1 MKNIKIKIVTITIT
15 ILTISLIVFGIINSN
30 NNKKTQSTQKQPQSQ
45 QSSKMPLSKTKKESS
60 KQIASSSL
68 TQPSSQSAS
77 TQSSLSSSSE
87 KAPIKSTVVEPTAA
101 SSITGLSAYST
112 RESGSDNSFV
122 YDVSIEN
129 PNSDKISISWYK
141 PSAGYGYVSK
151 GHVSGILTIN
161 LNSKGIITNISA
173 INTSVPDDETGCQW
187 DFGTWYGFDPILNI
201 HIGDNII
208 GTKSWVTVS
217 QGRVNSGSTIGSAD
231 IIGTITS
238 VN

>member
-1 MKNIKIKIVTITIT
+1 MKNIKIKIAIVAIT
-15 ILTISLIVFGIINSN
+15 ILTIILIVFGVVITTT
-30 NNKKTQSTQKQPQSQ
+30 NNKKTQLTQKQPHIQ
-45 QSSKMPLSKTKKESS
+45 QSSKTKKESS
-60 KQIASSSL
+60 TKIAS
-68 TQPSSQSAS
+68 SSQSAS
-77 TQSSLSSSSE
+77 VQSTPSTSSK
-87 KAPIKSTVVEPTAA
+87 KAPIQSTKVEPTAA

-112 RESGSDNSFV
+112 KEYGSDNSFV
-122 YDVSIEN
+122 YDVSTEN
-129 PNSDKISISWYK
+129 PNPDKISISWYK

-151 GHVSGILTIN
+151 GHVSGTLTIN
-161 LNSKGIITNISA
+161 LNSKGIVTNISA

-187 DFGTWYGFDPILNI
+187 NFGTWYGFDPILNI

>member
-1 MKNIKIKIVTITIT
+1 MEIMKNIKIKIAIVAIT
-15 ILTISLIVFGIINSN
+15 ILTIILIVFGVVITTT
-30 NNKKTQSTQKQPQSQ
+30 NNKKTQLTQKQPHIQ
-45 QSSKMPLSKTKKESS
+45 QSSKTKKESS
-60 KQIASSSL
+60 TKIAS
-68 TQPSSQSAS
+68 SSQSAS
-77 TQSSLSSSSE
+77 VQSTPSTSSK
-87 KAPIKSTVVEPTAA
+87 KAPIQSTKAEPTAA

-129 PNSDKISISWYK
+129 QNPDKISISWYK

-151 GHVSGILTIN
+151 GHVSGTLTIN

>member
-1 MKNIKIKIVTITIT
+1 MEIMKNIKIKIAIVAIT
-15 ILTISLIVFGIINSN
+15 ILTIILIVFGVVITTT
-30 NNKKTQSTQKQPQSQ
+30 NNKKAQLTQKQPHNQ
-45 QSSKMPLSKTKKESS
+45 QSSKTKKESS
-60 KQIASSSL
+60 TKIAS
-68 TQPSSQSAS
+68 SSQSAS
-77 TQSSLSSSSE
+77 VQSTPSTSSK
-87 KAPIKSTVVEPTAA
+87 KAPIQSTKAEPTAA

-112 RESGSDNSFV
+112 REYGSDNSFV

-151 GHVSGILTIN
+151 GHVSGTLTIN

>member
-1 MKNIKIKIVTITIT
+1 MKIMKNIKIKIATIT
-15 ILTISLIVFGIINSN
+15 ILTIILIVFGVIITTT
-30 NNKKTQSTQKQPQSQ
+30 NNKKTQLTQKQPHIQ
-45 QSSKMPLSKTKKESS
+45 QSSKTKKESS
-60 KQIASSSL
+60 TKITSSS
-68 TQPSSQSAS
+68 THPSSQSAS
-77 TQSSLSSSSE
+77 VPSTPSTSSK
-87 KAPIKSTVVEPTAA
+87 KAPIQSTKVEPTAA

-112 RESGSDNSFV
+112 KEYGSDNSFV
-122 YDVSIEN
+122 YDVSTEN
-129 PNSDKISISWYK
+129 PNPDKISISWYK

-151 GHVSGILTIN
+151 GHVSGTLTIN
-161 LNSKGIITNISA
+161 LNSKGIVTNISA

>member
-1 MKNIKIKIVTITIT
+1 MKIMKNIKIKIATITIIT
-15 ILTISLIVFGIINSN
+15 IILIVVGVVITTT
-30 NNKKTQSTQKQPQSQ
+30 NNKKTQLTQKQPHIQ
-45 QSSKMPLSKTKKESS
+45 QSSKTKKESS
-60 KQIASSSL
+60 TKIAS
-68 TQPSSQSAS
+68 SSQSAS
-77 TQSSLSSSSE
+77 MQSSLSSSSE
-87 KAPIKSTVVEPTAA
+87 KAPIKSTVVDPTAA
-101 SSITGLSAYST
+101 SSISGLSAYST
-112 RESGSDNSFV
+112 REYGSDNSFV
-122 YDVSIEN
+122 YDVSIGN
-129 PNSDKISISWYK
+129 PNPDKIIISWYK

-161 LNSKGIITNISA
+161 LNSKGIVTNISA

-187 DFGTWYGFDPILNI
+187 NFDTWYGFDPILNI

-238 VN
+238 IN

>member
-1 MKNIKIKIVTITIT
+1 MEIMKNIKIKIAIVAIT
-15 ILTISLIVFGIINSN
+15 ILTIILIVFGVVITTT
-30 NNKKTQSTQKQPQSQ
+30 NNKKTQLTQKQPHIQ
-45 QSSKMPLSKTKKESS
+45 QSSKTKKESS
-60 KQIASSSL
+60 TKIAS
-68 TQPSSQSAS
+68 SSQSAS
-77 TQSSLSSSSE
+77 VQSTPSTSSK
-87 KAPIKSTVVEPTAA
+87 KAPIQSTKVEPTAA

-112 RESGSDNSFV
+112 KEYGSDNSFV
-122 YDVSIEN
+122 YDVSTEN
-129 PNSDKISISWYK
+129 PNPDKISISWYK

-151 GHVSGILTIN
+151 GHVSGTLTIN
-161 LNSKGIITNISA
+161 LNSKGIVTNISA

-187 DFGTWYGFDPILNI
+187 NFGTWYGFDPILNI

>member
-1 MKNIKIKIVTITIT
+1 M
-15 ILTISLIVFGIINSN
+15 
-30 NNKKTQSTQKQPQSQ
+30 
-45 QSSKMPLSKTKKESS
+45 
-60 KQIASSSL
+60 
-68 TQPSSQSAS
+68 
-77 TQSSLSSSSE
+77 
-87 KAPIKSTVVEPTAA
+87 
-101 SSITGLSAYST
+101 
-112 RESGSDNSFV
+112 
-122 YDVSIEN
+122 SIEN

-151 GHVSGILTIN
+151 GHVSGTLTIN

-173 INTSVPDDETGCQW
+173 INTFVPDDETGCQW

-238 VN
+238 IN